1 MPILR
6 MCSSRA
12 IASRKILN
20 QKWYARCKTCKYT
33 NLCRAFNAVLNYH
46 CFFRTQVKASALTLA
61 STDDPIFNYKEWAC
75 GVGGPEPWEDNASPL
90 TSRINT
96 GVTFFRSTESGVAM
110 ARRWLEKASGCFS
123 NPDQGC
129 DDQTSFNALAAH
141 KGDIN
146 PVMDGRHGTVSHTR
160 KYIHPHTLQLTF
172 FARFNR
178 RNPSKEEKAAFTG
191 ANSRVNVA
199 Q

>member
-1 MPILR
+1 MVR
-6 MCSSRA
+6 
-12 IASRKILN
+12 
-20 QKWYARCKTCKYT
+20 ARCKTCKYT

-75 GVGGPEPWEDNASPL
+75 GLGGPEPWEDNASPL

-141 KGDIN
+141 KGDMN

-160 KYIHPHTLQLTF
+160 KYIHPHLATDIFRSVQSQK
-172 FARFNR
+172 
-178 RNPSKEEKAAFTG
+178 PVKGGEG
-191 ANSRVNVA
+191 RVYWSEFEGKRCA
-199 Q
+199 IG